1 MHNNFITFTPPKNL
15 NHLYKMKQFFTLI
28 FVAVALV
35 AGAQQKKVPL
45 KRDFSFNEA
54 APYEPGVLIVKLKP
68 ACRNLMANGKV
79 QHPALLAA
87 MQGIK
92 ATAVAQLFPQATAPS
107 TLRNAQGNELVDL
120 SLLYRISCNGANIPF
135 AIKQLQKTNMFEYVE
150 PQYIMQTNYTPND
163 PSLGQCYHLGKVNAY
178 TAWDTQKG
186 DTNVVIGI
194 VDSGTDWDHPDLA
207 PNLKLNWAD
216 PINGVDDDNDGYIDN
231 FRGWDISEN
240 DNDPMVDNS
249 SHGSHVSGC
258 AAAATDNNIGVAGTG
273 FNCKFLPVKAAKQS
287 STTQINNGY
296 EAIVYAADHGCDI
309 INCSWGGPGG
319 SSFGQDVI
327 NYATFNKDALVVV
340 SAGNSGVEEELFPGA
355 YDNVLAVAATGSSD
369 ARASYS
375 TFGYWV
381 DVCAPGTNV
390 YSTYYNNTY
399 SNQTGTSMSAPVT
412 SGAAAIVKSQF
423 PAYTAKQVGERIR
436 LTSDYVYNLPQ
447 NINIMNKIGKGRVN
461 MGNALTATTPAV
473 RFENIMLTD
482 NNDNTFVIG
491 DTIQIAGMLRNY
503 LDPTVNLSVTM
514 STTSTAVT
522 LLNNT
527 LTPGVINTL
536 DSFDVSSS
544 PYSLYVKPNAPKNAK
559 VVLKFTFS
567 DGTYDDWQYVTLTVN
582 VDYINVVVNQTWTT
596 ITSRGRIGYNND
608 GQVEGLGFVYKQT
621 NNLMYESAL
630 MIGRSTTS
638 VSDEFRGTAG
648 NPNDDDF
655 VSQIT
660 VQKIPNVF
668 SDFDLTGKFNDN
680 AASPQIKVDVTHKA
694 FAWDDAGY
702 DKFVIVEYTIANKNT
717 TALSNIYAGIAT
729 DWDIQTYA
737 NNKSAEDQNLK
748 LGYSWCT
755 DAGGLFAGT
764 KLLTNGGFKH
774 YALDNIN
781 GGGGGI
787 DIANGF
793 STSEKY
799 TTLSTNRATA
809 GGTGTGNDVID
820 VVSTG
825 PFTIPVGDSIKVAF
839 ALLAGD
845 SLGDL
850 LANAAAA
857 QIKYD
862 GIIAAGIGNNMNQV
876 AGIRIFPNP
885 VHDNLFI
892 STTDKIVTITVYD
905 VTGKLVVALP
915 VQNSLLQVVDL
926 SDLSQGVYSVK
937 VETTSQVH
945 VTKVLKQ

>member
-1 MHNNFITFTPPKNL
+1 
-15 NHLYKMKQFFTLI
+15 MKQFFTLI
-28 FVAVALV
+28 F
-35 AGAQQKKVPL
+35 AGMVCAASAQQKIAL
-45 KRDFSFNEA
+45 KRDFSLNES

-68 ACRNLMANGKV
+68 AHRNLMVNGKV
-79 QHPALLAA
+79 QHPALSAVMNTLKAASINRIFPLATPPA
-87 MQGIK
+87 
-92 ATAVAQLFPQATAPS
+92 

-120 SLLYRISCNGANIPF
+120 SLMYQISCNGTNIPF
-135 AIKQLQKTNMFEYVE
+135 AIKQLQKTCLFEYVE
-150 PQYIMQTNYTPND
+150 PKYIMQTFYTPND
-163 PSLGQCYHLGKVNAY
+163 PSLGQCYHLGKINAY

-240 DNDPMVDNS
+240 DNNPVVDNS

-273 FNCKFLPVKAAKQS
+273 FNCKFLPIKASKQA
-287 STTQINNGY
+287 STTQIDNGY

-309 INCSWGGPGG
+309 INCSWGGAGG
-319 SSFGQDVI
+319 STFGQDVI
-327 NYATFNKDALVVV
+327 NYATFNQDALVVV
-340 SAGNSGVEEELFPGA
+340 SAGNTSTEQDIYPGA
-355 YDNVLAVAATGSSD
+355 YENVLAVAATGSSD

-399 SNQTGTSMSAPVT
+399 SNQSGTSMSSPVT
-412 SGAAAIVKSQF
+412 AGAAAIVKSQF

-436 LTSDYVYNLPQ
+436 MTSDYVYNLPQ

-461 MGNALTATTPAV
+461 MGNAISAATPAV
-473 RFENIMLTD
+473 RFENILLTD

-491 DTIQIAGMLRNY
+491 DTINVTGILRNY

-514 STTSTAVT
+514 SSTSTAVT
-522 LLNNT
+522 VLNST
-527 LTPGVINTL
+527 VSPGVINTL
-536 DSFDVSSS
+536 DSFDVSPT
-544 PYSLYVKPNAPKNAK
+544 PYSLYVKPNAPKNTK
-559 VVLKFTFS
+559 VILKFTFT
-567 DGTYDDWQYVTLTVN
+567 DGTYDDWQYITLTVN
-582 VDYINVVVNQTWTT
+582 VDYINVMVNQTWTT
-596 ITSRGRIGYNND
+596 ISSRGRIGYNND
-608 GQVEGLGFVYKQT
+608 NQVEGLGFVYKQDD
-621 NNLMYESAL
+621 NLMYESAL
-630 MIGRSTTS
+630 MIGRSTSS
-638 VSDEFRGTAG
+638 VSDEFRGTSG
-648 NPNDDDF
+648 SPNDDDF
-655 VSQIT
+655 VSQVT
-660 VQKIPNVF
+660 VQKVPNVL
-668 SDFDLTGKFNDN
+668 SDFDLYGKFNDN
-680 AASPQIKVDVTHKA
+680 AAVPQIKVDVTHKA
-694 FAWDDAGY
+694 FAWDDAGF
-702 DKFVIVEYTIANKNT
+702 DKFVIVEYTITNKNT
-717 TALSNIYAGIAT
+717 TSLSNIYAGIAT

-748 LGYSWCT
+748 MGYSWCT

-764 KLLTNGGFKH
+764 KLLTTGSFKH

-787 DIANGF
+787 DIANGY

-799 TTLSTNRATA
+799 TSLSTNRATA

-820 VVSTG
+820 VVSSG

-850 LANAAAA
+850 LANALAA

-862 GIIAAGIGNNMNQV
+862 GIISAGIYDGTGQV
-876 AGIRIFPNP
+876 TSIRVFPNP
-885 VHDNLFI
+885 TKDRLYI
-892 STTDKIVTITVYD
+892 ASEEKIVTITVYD
-905 VTGKLVVALP
+905 VAGKLIAALP
-915 VQNSLLQVVDL
+915 SNGSALQIVDL
-926 SDLSQGVYSVK
+926 TTLPLGVYAVK
-937 VETTSQVH
+937 TETKTAVQI
-945 VTKVLKQ
+945 TRVLKQ